1 MGSVNMLFVYKKF
14 LLPAMAVSILAIP
27 ILTLLLG
34 FSAVSVAF
42 YAGTLVFM
50 ALHWWLIASF
60 VESLFNGERT
70 IASIRCMLAV
80 FPAAL
85 ALALVFIAGK
95 TDRTLML
102 FAGSGIIALPASTTV
117 FCIVQGIIGLTPFR
131 ERKE

>member
-14 LLPAMAVSILAIP
+14 LLPALAVSLLAIP
-27 ILTLLLG
+27 ILTLLFG
-34 FSAVSVAF
+34 FTAISVVF
-42 YAGTLVFM
+42 YAATLVCM

-70 IASIRCMLAV
+70 IASVRGMLAV
-80 FPAAL
+80 FPAGL
-85 ALALVFIAGK
+85 ALALVFVAGK
-95 TDRTLML
+95 TDRLLML